1 MTALRAA
8 GIRVS
13 LGATRAVDD
22 VTVDVQPGWTAIVGP
37 NGAGK
42 STLLRVLAG
51 LQAPQAG
58 EVRLD
63 GQPLGDWTPRER
75 GRRIAWLA
83 QQAAATGDL
92 TAREIV
98 LLGRLPHVGLVAS
111 PSAADEAAA
120 DRAMEEAECTA
131 WRDRR
136 PHQLSGGERQRVL
149 LARALAVEAPL
160 LLLDEPTT
168 HLDPPHQ
175 AALAR
180 LLRRRAAA
188 GTTVVSVLH
197 DLSLALVADRVVLMD
212 NGRIRA
218 EGAADDARLHAA
230 LVDTFEGAIR
240 VERAGGRWIAFPHLE
255 A

>member
-1 MTALRAA
+1 MTTLRAA

-13 LGATRAVDD
+13 LGDTRALDD
-22 VTVDVQPGWTAIVGP
+22 VTVDLKPGWTAIVGP

-51 LQAPQAG
+51 LQAPEAG
-58 EVRLD
+58 DVHID
-63 GQPLGDWTPRER
+63 GKPLADWPARER
-75 GRRIAWLA
+75 ARRIAWLA
-83 QQAAATGDL
+83 QQGDASGDL

-98 LLGRLPHVGLVAS
+98 LLGRLPHVGLVSS
-111 PSAADEAAA
+111 PSAADEAAV
-120 DRAMEEAECTA
+120 DRAMEEAECA
-131 WRDRR
+131 SWRDRR
-136 PHQLSGGERQRVL
+136 LHQLSGGERQRVL

-180 LLRRRAAA
+180 LLRRRAAG

-212 NGRIRA
+212 KGRVRA
-218 EGAADDARLHAA
+218 EGVTDDAALHAA

-240 VERAGGRWIAFPHLE
+240 VERAGGRWIAFPHVSL
-255 A
+255 